1 LANRKAAKN
10 FTPAER
16 GKVRYAYHR
25 RKVVWDKVAEM
36 VRGGWS
42 ANEACNKAHEVHGTN
57 KTVTSIINEMRRDRK
72 NGDHPSLRACDLQSC
87 DSIHDHAICPSNKPY
102 SL

>member
-1 LANRKAAKN
+1 MTKIFSRRKARNTQHSKDGN
-10 FTPAER
+10 NESQK
-16 GKVRYAYHR
+16 KVKHSHHR

-42 ANEACNKAHEVHGTN
+42 ADEACNKIYEVYGAN

-72 NGDHPSLRACDLQSC
+72 NGDHPSLHVCDL
-87 DSIHDHAICPSNKPY
+87 
-102 SL
+102 